1 MKQLLVPELVKE
13 KLYEFMKEHEI
24 TIYTI
29 RLDPDE
35 YAKYNKLIS
44 EVLLRGMQAVR
55 EFEEFDRYNDEIAER
70 HLEVS
75 E

>member
-1 MKQLLVPELVKE
+1 MKHILVPELMVE
-13 KLYEFMKEHEI
+13 KLNEFMMEHGI
-24 TIYTI
+24 HICTI

-44 EVLLRGMQAVR
+44 EVLLRGMQAVQ
-55 EFEEFDRYNDEIAER
+55 EFEEFDRYNDEVAR
-70 HLEVS
+70 EVD

>member
-1 MKQLLVPELVKE
+1 MKHILVPELMRD
-13 KLYEFMKEHEI
+13 KLNEFMMEHRI
-24 TIYTI
+24 HIYTI

-55 EFEEFDRYNDEIAER
+55 EFEEFDRCIDQVAREE
-70 HLEVS
+70 E

>member
-1 MKQLLVPELVKE
+1 MKHLLVPELMRE
-13 KLYEFMKEHEI
+13 KVDEFMTEHGI
-24 TIYTI
+24 HIYTI

-55 EFEEFDRYNDEIAER
+55 EFEEFDRYNDQVAREAGE
-70 HLEVS
+70 
-75 E
+75 

>member
-1 MKQLLVPELVKE
+1 MKHLLVPELMRE
-13 KLYEFMKEHEI
+13 KVDEFMMEYGIH
-24 TIYTI
+24 IYTI

-55 EFEEFDRYNDEIAER
+55 EFEEFDRYNDEIAREAG
-70 HLEVS
+70 E
-75 E
+75 

>member
-1 MKQLLVPELVKE
+1 MKHILVPELMVE
-13 KLYEFMKEHEI
+13 KLNEFMMEHGI
-24 TIYTI
+24 HIYNI

-55 EFEEFDRYNDEIAER
+55 EFEKFDRYNDEIAREAG
-70 HLEVS
+70 E
-75 E
+75 

>member
-1 MKQLLVPELVKE
+1 MKHLLVPELMRE
-13 KLYEFMKEHEI
+13 KVNEFMKERGI

-35 YAKYNKLIS
+35 YAKYNKLIC
-44 EVLLRGMQAVR
+44 EILLRGMQAVK
-55 EFEEFDRYNDEIAER
+55 EFEEFDRYNDQVAR
-70 HLEVS
+70 EVD

>member
-1 MKQLLVPELVKE
+1 MKHLLVPELMRE
-13 KLYEFMKEHEI
+13 KVDEFMKEHEI

-35 YAKYNKLIS
+35 YAKYNRLIS

-55 EFEEFDRYNDEIAER
+55 EFEEFDRYNDQVAREAGE
-70 HLEVS
+70 
-75 E
+75 